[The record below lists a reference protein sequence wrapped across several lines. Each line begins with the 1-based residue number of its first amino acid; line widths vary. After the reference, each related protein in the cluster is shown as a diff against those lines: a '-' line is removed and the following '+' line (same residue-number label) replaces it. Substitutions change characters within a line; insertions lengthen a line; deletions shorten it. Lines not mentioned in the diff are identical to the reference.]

1 MTESHCD
8 PAVCPYRAVGTGPPE
23 GWVVKSVVMLVV
35 VSFLPGVLRAL
46 GVHDLGVHDLTWRQ
60 SRCGRGAVVSH
71 VLDRETAAVSLPRVP
86 RGPKAR
92 SSGWNV
98 RLGVCNTHPEP

>member
-8 PAVCPYRAVGTGPPE
+8 PVVCPSRAVGTGPPE

-46 GVHDLGVHDLTWRQ
+46 GVHDLTRCQ
-60 SRCGRGAVVSH
+60 SHCGRGAVVSH